1 MNPFKNGRMPDPQD
15 CVKAGTLQKQP
26 PTVVE
31 QDACPTPRHQRGTRL
46 DQHYTVQTEC
56 FVEPQH
62 HPNAGIGGYREVPR
76 QSDIGGYYEVA
87 RESEIG
93 NDHVDSGGYPIR
105 HFFHKLCRLGECHH
119 SHHKSKK

>member
-1 MNPFKNGRMPDPQD
+1 MNPFKSNRMPDPQD
-15 CVKAGTLQKQP
+15 CVQAGACQNPPMAAKQDTCHRSP
-26 PTVVE
+26 RRQGTV
-31 QDACPTPRHQRGTRL
+31 L
-46 DQHYTVQTEC
+46 DQHYTVQAET

-62 HPNAGIGGYREVPR
+62 HPNAGIGGYREVPH

-105 HFFHKLCRLGECHH
+105 HFFHKLCHFGECHH
-119 SHHKSKK
+119 HSHHHHK

>member
-15 CVKAGTLQKQP
+15 CVKAGTCPKP
-26 PTVVE
+26 RTMVE
-31 QDACPTPRHQRGTRL
+31 QDTCPVPRRRTARPGE
-46 DQHYTVQTEC
+46 HYTVQTEC
-56 FVEPQH
+56 FIEPQH
-62 HPNAGIGGYREVPR
+62 HPNAGIGGYHEVPR

-105 HFFHKLCRLGECHH
+105 HFFHKLCHLGERH
-119 SHHKSKK
+119 SHHKSK